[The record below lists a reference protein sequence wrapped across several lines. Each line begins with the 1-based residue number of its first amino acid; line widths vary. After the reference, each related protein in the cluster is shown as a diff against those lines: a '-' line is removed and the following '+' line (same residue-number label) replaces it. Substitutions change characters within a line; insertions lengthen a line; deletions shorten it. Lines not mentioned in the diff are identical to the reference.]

1 MSRALRDLIESVE
14 LWAAV
19 AAALVAAN
27 LLALTRQR
35 RPGLAVAVAIG
46 VASVAYGVGSGA
58 VALLLVVMALA
69 WPATDGS
76 FTSILAS
83 VAAASAAYACV
94 PDTERALVV
103 LGAVVAVGAAALVWR
118 WRWEGAAPVTSV
130 ALAWVAVT
138 DGSARPS
145 AVVGTLGVVAI
156 HHLLQLRLPAGRRTV
171 PFLAVG
177 VVAMAVSARWRPLGQ
192 GQRVR

>member
-58 VALLLVVMALA
+58 VALLLVVMMALA

-103 LGAVVAVGAAALVWR
+103 L
-118 WRWEGAAPVTSV
+118 
-130 ALAWVAVT
+130 
-138 DGSARPS
+138 
-145 AVVGTLGVVAI
+145 
-156 HHLLQLRLPAGRRTV
+156 RLPAGRRTV